1 VRRPALLPPI
11 PHRATTLVGFF
22 VLAAMAGAWMVVA
35 ARIAHSPRAPFGR
48 TFPLA
53 GASKPAANSPLL
65 FLGDSIT
72 AAGPWVEAFPGR
84 TVVNAGI
91 PGNTTRDLLERLDAL
106 PIRRHSTVVLMAGI
120 NDILRGEQPAPV
132 AERMLEVRHRL
143 LKRGAARVLV
153 VATLPCDAAR
163 MGPRCLAPVLELN
176 RRTRLGVPVADWL
189 DLTPRFSDGTG
200 LRPALAV
207 DGLHLSPA
215 GYWLWLKQ
223 LRPML

>member
-1 VRRPALLPPI
+1 
-11 PHRATTLVGFF
+11 
-22 VLAAMAGAWMVVA
+22 MA
-35 ARIAHSPRAPFGR
+35 ARHAPSTRAPING
-48 TFPLA
+48 T
-53 GASKPAANSPLL
+53 ASATGSPKPAESAPLL

-72 AAGPWVEAFPGR
+72 AAGPWVGAFPGR
-84 TVVNAGI
+84 AVVNAGI

-106 PIRRHSTVVLMAGI
+106 PTRHQPTVVLMAGI

-132 AERMLEVRHRL
+132 AERILEVRHRL
-143 LKRGAARVLV
+143 LNRGAARVLV

-189 DLTPRFSDGTG
+189 DLTPRFSTGAG
-200 LRPALAV
+200 LRPALTE

-215 GYWLWLKQ
+215 GYQLWFEQ
-223 LRPML
+223 LWPML